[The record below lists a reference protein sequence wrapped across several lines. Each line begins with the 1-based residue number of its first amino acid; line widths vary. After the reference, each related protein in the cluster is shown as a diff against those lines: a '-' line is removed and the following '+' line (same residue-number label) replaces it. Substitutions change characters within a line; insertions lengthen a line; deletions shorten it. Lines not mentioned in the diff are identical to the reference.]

1 MGTVTK
7 VKAEVSGTQ
16 KLEARYANYF
26 QIGHNCCEF
35 LLDFG
40 QQYDGDEQAALHTRI
55 ITGPAY
61 AKELLETLKE
71 AVRAY
76 EEEFGA
82 IGRVE

>member
-1 MGTVTK
+1 M
-7 VKAEVSGTQ
+7 SGIQ
-16 KLEARYANYF
+16 KPEARYANYF
-26 QIGHNCCEF
+26 QIGHNSCEF

-40 QQYDGDEQAALHTRI
+40 QQYDGDEQASLHTRV

-61 AKELLETLKE
+61 AKELLETLQE

-82 IGRVE
+82 IGTRE